1 MISNTHRAP
10 EADLIRHFF
19 SDRRM
24 LKFSQDNKYEKIC
37 TDLFEERIILQENAL
52 RSKYKGGCA
61 KKGFDCNYSTITLPL
76 GWSFE
81 FALIQITPSLVTET
95 PVMR

>member
-37 TDLFEERIILQENAL
+37 TDLFEERIILQENTL
-52 RSKYKGGCA
+52 R
-61 KKGFDCNYSTITLPL
+61 
-76 GWSFE
+76 
-81 FALIQITPSLVTET
+81 
-95 PVMR
+95 